1 MFNLGISADSKY
13 WGGADNISAYLPRL
27 YEDLP
32 EDILNRAVIR
42 DTGSNSITQICTLFI
57 KMEQYKLSLIPGNE
71 TKIGFMMEAHGTSQ
85 FSVDNIEVRVE
96 AMEKIQGCK
105 YNLIILGGEFSN
117 LPEDG
122 IGNLTRMSG
131 MEHTLKNY
139 KSDPDS
145 YKIRI
150 YGNIHTLVLIMNV
163 WTQPD
168 QTTSLLQIF
177 LSMVETGEGL
187 NSDIR
192 DIVAAVHK
200 NSNIGKANRIYNA
213 IANTPEL
220 TKTRTVNAINGVF
233 KDMKNGRIDNIKSN
247 IENINY
253 RLNELQNDYSSYM
266 TNKRNLLE
274 ELDRIKNNPDIET
287 DDIINYIQKTKYIKK
302 VSKATNG
309 RGLALYYEAPMLYYD
324 DDVIEHIRHSY
335 DEEAQFIFD
344 AFLERRYQLYT
355 RCEVIFYPEDFRVN
369 NMTIGNR
376 NENNYYIGHPHIDRF
391 GCFGNH
397 GEAIQDWAETGDY
410 IGAITQVTAAVLN
423 LNFTDGTVVGELIDT
438 LIDRADDLP
447 TWYDT
452 ETGVVL
458 TTNELRVNLEQEDEN
473 GETEN

>member
-1 MFNLGISADSKY
+1 MFNLGLSTDNKC

-42 DTGSNSITQICTLFI
+42 DECRNSISEICELFI
-57 KMEQYKLSLIPGNE
+57 KMEQYKLSLKPDNE
-71 TKIGFMMEAHGTSQ
+71 TKIGFMMESHGMNE

-96 AMEKIQGCK
+96 AMERLQGCK
-105 YNLIILGGEFSN
+105 YNLIILAGEFSN
-117 LPEDG
+117 LPENG

-131 MEHTLKNY
+131 LEHNLKNY
-139 KSDPDS
+139 RTYPDS
-145 YKIRI
+145 HRIRI
-150 YGNIHTLVLIMNV
+150 YGNIHTLVLIVNV

-168 QTTSLLQIF
+168 QTTAMLQIF

-187 NSDIR
+187 DSDIR
-192 DIVAAVHK
+192 DMVAAIHK
-200 NSNIGKANRIYNA
+200 NSNIGKANRIYHA
-213 IANTPEL
+213 MVDTPEL
-220 TKTRTVNAINGVF
+220 TKERTTNAINDVF
-233 KDMKNGRIDNIKSN
+233 KDMKNGRINNIKGN

-253 RLNELQNDYSSYM
+253 RLNELQNDYSNYLS
-266 TNKRNLLE
+266 NKRNLLE
-274 ELDRIKNNPDIET
+274 ELDRIKSNPDIET
-287 DDIINYIQKTKYIKK
+287 DDIINYILKTKYIKK
-302 VSKATNG
+302 VSRAASG

-324 DDVIEHIRHSY
+324 DDVIQHIRHSY
-335 DEEAQFIFD
+335 DEEVQFIFD

-369 NMTIGNR
+369 NMSMGHR

-397 GEAIQDWAETGDY
+397 GEAISDWAETGDY
-410 IGAITQVTAAVLN
+410 IGAITQITAAVLN
-423 LNFTDGTVVGELIDT
+423 LNFTDGTVIEDLINT
-438 LIDRADDLP
+438 LMDRDIP

-458 TTNELRVNLEQEDEN
+458 TTDELRINLE
-473 GETEN
+473 

>member
-1 MFNLGISADSKY
+1 MFNLGLSDDSKY

-32 EDILNRAVIR
+32 GDILNRAVIR
-42 DTGSNSITQICTLFI
+42 DNGHNSIAEICTLFI

-71 TKIGFMMEAHGTSQ
+71 TKIGFMMEAHGTNE

-96 AMEKIQGCK
+96 AMERLQGCK

-122 IGNLTRMSG
+122 IGNLVRMSG
-131 MEHTLKNY
+131 IEHTLKSYRN
-139 KSDPDS
+139 DPDS
-145 YKIRI
+145 HRIRI
-150 YGNIHTLVLIMNV
+150 YGNVHTLVLIVNV

-168 QTTSLLQIF
+168 QTTALLQIF
-177 LSMVETGEGL
+177 LSMIETGEGL
-187 NSDIR
+187 DSDVK
-192 DIVAAVHK
+192 DIVAGIHK
-200 NSNIGKANRIYNA
+200 NSNIRKANQIYNA
-213 IANTPEL
+213 MVNTPEL
-220 TKTRTVNAINGVF
+220 TKARTVNTINGVF
-233 KDMKNGRIDNIKSN
+233 KEMKDGRINNIKGN

-253 RLNELQNDYSSYM
+253 RLNELQNDYSNYLS
-266 TNKRNLLE
+266 NKRNLLK

-287 DDIINYIQKTKYIKK
+287 KYIKK
-302 VSKATNG
+302 VSKATSG

-324 DDVIEHIRHSY
+324 DDVIQHIRHSY
-335 DEEAQFIFD
+335 DEEVQFIFD

-369 NMTIGNR
+369 NMSIGNR

-438 LIDRADDLP
+438 LIDRADDVP

-458 TTNELRVNLEQEDEN
+458 TTNELRINLEQEDED

>member
-1 MFNLGISADSKY
+1 MFNLGISGSNDY
-13 WGGADNISAYLPRL
+13 WGGADNIATYLPKL

-42 DTGSNSITQICTLFI
+42 HIDDNSIAKICELFI
-57 KMEQYKLSLIPGNE
+57 KMEQYKLSLKPDNE
-71 TKIGFMMEAHGTSQ
+71 TKIGFMMEAHGANE
-85 FSVDNIEVRVE
+85 FNVDNIEVRVE
-96 AMEKIQGCK
+96 SMERLQGCK

-117 LPEDG
+117 LPEDS

-131 MEHTLKNY
+131 IEHTLKSY
-139 KSDPDS
+139 KTDPDS
-145 YKIRI
+145 HRIRI
-150 YGNIHTLVLIMNV
+150 YGNIHTLVLIVNI

-192 DIVAAVHK
+192 DMVAAVHK
-200 NSNIGKANRIYNA
+200 NSNIRKANRIYHA
-213 IANTPEL
+213 IINTPEL
-220 TKTRTVNAINGVF
+220 AKARTVKAINGVF
-233 KDMKNGRIDNIKSN
+233 KNMKNGRIDNIKGN

-274 ELDRIKNNPDIET
+274 ELDRIKRNPDIET

-302 VSKATNG
+302 VSKSSNG
-309 RGLALYYEAPMLYYD
+309 RGLTLYYEAPMLYYD
-324 DDVIEHIRHSY
+324 DDVIQHIRHSY
-335 DEEAQFIFD
+335 DEEVQFIFD

-369 NMTIGNR
+369 NMTIGSR

-423 LNFTDGTVVGELIDT
+423 LNFTDGTVVGDLIDT
-438 LIDRADDLP
+438 LIDRADDVP

-458 TTNELRVNLEQEDEN
+458 TTNELRINLEQEDEN

>member
-13 WGGADNISAYLPRL
+13 WGGADNINAYLPRL

-42 DTGSNSITQICTLFI
+42 DTGSNSIAQICTLFI

-71 TKIGFMMEAHGTSQ
+71 TKIGFMMEAHGANQ
-85 FSVDNIEVRVE
+85 FNVDNIEVRVE
-96 AMEKIQGCK
+96 AMERLQGCK
-105 YNLIILGGEFSN
+105 YNLIMLGGEFSN
-117 LPEDG
+117 LPENG

-131 MEHTLKNY
+131 MEHTLKSY
-139 KSDPDS
+139 KSDPDMHR
-145 YKIRI
+145 IRI

-213 IANTPEL
+213 IVNTPEL

-233 KDMKNGRIDNIKSN
+233 KDMKNGRIDNIKGN

-253 RLNELQNDYSSYM
+253 RLNELQNDYSNYM
-266 TNKRNLLE
+266 SNKRNMLE
-274 ELDRIKNNPDIET
+274 ELDRLKSTPDMET

-302 VSKATNG
+302 VSKSSNG
-309 RGLALYYEAPMLYYD
+309 RGLTLYYEAPMLYYD

-335 DEEAQFIFD
+335 DEEVQFIFD

-438 LIDRADDLP
+438 LIDRADDVP

-458 TTNELRVNLEQEDEN
+458 TTNELRINLEQEDEN

>member
-1 MFNLGISADSKY
+1 MFNLGISGSNDY
-13 WGGADNISAYLPRL
+13 WGGADNIATYLPKL

-42 DTGSNSITQICTLFI
+42 HVGDNSIAKICELFI
-57 KMEQYKLSLIPGNE
+57 KMEQYKLSLKPDNE
-71 TKIGFMMEAHGTSQ
+71 TKIGFMMEAHGTNE

-96 AMEKIQGCK
+96 AMERIQECK

-117 LPEDG
+117 LPEDS

-131 MEHTLKNY
+131 IEHTLKSY
-139 KSDPDS
+139 KTDPDS
-145 YKIRI
+145 HRIRI
-150 YGNIHTLVLIMNV
+150 YGNIHTLVLIVNV

-168 QTTSLLQIF
+168 QTTALLQIF
-177 LSMVETGEGL
+177 LSMIETGEEL
-187 NSDIR
+187 DNDVSSIA
-192 DIVAAVHK
+192 AAVHK
-200 NSNIGKANRIYNA
+200 NSNIRKANQIYHA
-213 IANTPEL
+213 IVNTPEL
-220 TKTRTVNAINGVF
+220 AKARTVKAINGVF
-233 KDMKNGRIDNIKSN
+233 KNMKNGRIDNIKGN

-274 ELDRIKNNPDIET
+274 ELDRIKRNPDIET

-302 VSKATNG
+302 VSKSSNG
-309 RGLALYYEAPMLYYD
+309 RGVSLYYEAPMLYYD
-324 DDVIEHIRHSY
+324 DDVIQHIRHSY
-335 DEEAQFIFD
+335 DEEVQFIFD

-369 NMTIGNR
+369 NMTIGSR

-438 LIDRADDLP
+438 LIDRADNVP

-458 TTNELRVNLEQEDEN
+458 TTNELELI
-473 GETEN
+473 